1 MTLADLHTGE
11 QAVIVKVNGH
21 GSFRKRLI
29 EMGFIRGK
37 KVRVVLNAPLK
48 DPIEYEVLGYRLS
61 LRREEAERIEVV
73 SEGEALEALVS
84 DEHLQGLPADMAET
98 ERLDRALEHVAEERH
113 HVIRVALVGWTVCR
127 ADTREEVGTV
137 SGYEDIPGNPCLY
150 IVGLQSGRTL
160 CPADPD

>member
-73 SEGEALEALVS
+73 
-84 DEHLQGLPADMAET
+84 
-98 ERLDRALEHVAEERH
+98 
-113 HVIRVALVGWTVCR
+113 
-127 ADTREEVGTV
+127 
-137 SGYEDIPGNPCLY
+137 
-150 IVGLQSGRTL
+150 IVGQDKET
-160 CPADPD
+160 PKPDHQRIGQKIGIGVVGNAAGGSAE